1 MTYFQSTNL
10 KSKSKQKSLK
20 YQENSKKQLYNVG
33 ILDSRWQEA
42 DFRKKNLNRNSK
54 MMNLAIDY
62 HGLCKNFWIELLCM

>member
-1 MTYFQSTNL
+1 MIVITKILIKGVKYNISVNILELIDLLWSTNL

-42 DFRKKNLNRNSK
+42 DFRKKN
-54 MMNLAIDY
+54 
-62 HGLCKNFWIELLCM
+62 